1 MDGWTV
7 PSLALLRGTTVG
19 ATDAPEMSLSR
30 VKVQPDGTFAPIP
43 REQWI
48 EIRMEEQMDA
58 MLYLGPKGRRRLHR
72 CPPPS
77 ARSPAISTHALARM
91 ALNGIPQFEAD
102 RPEAVLR
109 WREVGPSRATRFFAL
124 AAAAMSARNGAG
136 AEASCASG

>member
-7 PSLALLRGTTVG
+7 PSSHCCRGTTVG

-58 MLYLGPKGRRRLHR
+58 MLYLGPKGTAATAPL
-72 CPPPS
+72 
-77 ARSPAISTHALARM
+77 SPAICNGARLSRHTPRAQCAHGDPAVRADRLKHSALA
-91 ALNGIPQFEAD
+91 
-102 RPEAVLR
+102 
-109 WREVGPSRATRFFAL
+109 
-124 AAAAMSARNGAG
+124 
-136 AEASCASG
+136 